1 MLMVGKLMGSIFDAA
16 GPVVIIGI
24 RDTQQAPCTHTGRMT
39 MAVVTRIE
47 GFAIVSEDGMLA
59 DAAGVMPAALQ
70 LPADQRFFEAGLD
83 RADVMV
89 HGRRSHEQQRRSA
102 ERRRLI
108 VTRQVEALAPDPD
121 NPRALLWN
129 PTGASLEAAIAALGL
144 QRAAVAV
151 IGAAGVFGLFL
162 GRYDCFYLSR
172 GPRIRLPGG
181 RPVFP
186 GVPARTPEAV
196 LAAHGLECAERQ
208 VLDEAVNL
216 VAARWSRPQAASNL
230 PIERNKETG

>member
-1 MLMVGKLMGSIFDAA
+1 
-16 GPVVIIGI
+16 
-24 RDTQQAPCTHTGRMT
+24 MT
-39 MAVVTRIE
+39 MTVVTRIE

-70 LPADQRFFEAGLD
+70 VPADQRFFEAGLD

-89 HGRRSHEQQRRSA
+89 HGPHSQEQHRRSV

-108 VTRQVEALAPDPD
+108 VTGRVEALAPDPD
-121 NPRALLWN
+121 NPRALRWN
-129 PTGASLEAAIAALGL
+129 PAGALLEAAIAALGF

-151 IGAAGVFGLFL
+151 IGATGVFGLFL
-162 GRYDCFYLSR
+162 GRYDAFYLTR

-186 GVPARTPEAV
+186 GVPAQTPEAV
-196 LAAHGLECAERQ
+196 LAAHGFEEAERQ
-208 VLDEAVNL
+208 VLDGAANLAVAGWRRSPL
-216 VAARWSRPQAASNL
+216 R
-230 PIERNKETG
+230 

>member
-1 MLMVGKLMGSIFDAA
+1 
-16 GPVVIIGI
+16 
-24 RDTQQAPCTHTGRMT
+24 MT
-39 MAVVTRIE
+39 VVTRIE

-89 HGRRSHEQQRRSA
+89 HGPHSQEQQRRSA

-108 VTRQVEALAPDPD
+108 VTGRVETLAPDPD
-121 NPRALLWN
+121 NPRALRWN
-129 PTGASLEAAIAALGL
+129 PAGALLEAAIAALGF

-151 IGAAGVFGLFL
+151 IGATGVFGLFL
-162 GRYDCFYLSR
+162 GRYDAFYLTR

-186 GVPARTPEAV
+186 GVPAQTPEAV
-196 LAAHGLECAERQ
+196 LAAHGLE
-208 VLDEAVNL
+208 
-216 VAARWSRPQAASNL
+216 
-230 PIERNKETG
+230 